1 MADRHGERHKPN
13 GFTLVE
19 LTATLVV
26 IGILAAFAMPRFAG
40 RTGFESRGFFDAA
53 QSIVRYAQKI
63 AIAQRQS
70 APKTPVYVVITANQ
84 IRVCYDPLC
93 TTAVT
98 DPSSGGALS
107 VTAPAGVTLAPIITF
122 SFNGAG
128 APSLGAPLTINVNSA
143 ETGDINRTFLV
154 EAGTGYVHN

>member
-1 MADRHGERHKPN
+1 MSERHGERRKPD

-40 RTGFESRGFFDAA
+40 RTGFESRGFYDAA

-70 APKTPVYVVITANQ
+70 EPKTPVFVIITADQ
-84 IRVCYDPLC
+84 IRACYDAACATP
-93 TTAVT
+93 VN
-98 DPSSGGALS
+98 DPSNGGALRLI
-107 VTAPAGVTLAPIITF
+107 APAGVTLAPVTTF

-128 APSLGAPLTINVNSA
+128 APSFNAPLTINVNSA